1 MSGRGVGRGSYGRGK
16 MRARRLAVTFLWKA
30 GGGSGVPCGTMRP
43 LFPRSMILLLG
54 ALTLIPLQAAPPE
67 RKARADIAPAPLRAG
82 TVLLEE
88 RVLQMNEG
96 EYKVESAKGAQ
107 SLAARYHQRVN
118 LRRRVQGAENED
130 VMVEDHAEDLAVY
143 FANPPAVAEKPGILV
158 RQHLHARKRLGV
170 WMYEPQDRKPENTLN
185 SALVKLSWLTTLM
198 DLLPAGIGSQQR
210 TVGETWKT
218 EFPAPRGKAKGVPVL
233 TDYDCTL
240 EAVEDV
246 RGEPHARISVRGTL
260 KVEQP
265 TFAGSSSAT
274 FTATILRRLKDKLDV
289 ETTVNGSFAF
299 TGPVT
304 AEGNTPATLKLIL
317 PYTIRRT
324 LRIEPR

>member
-1 MSGRGVGRGSYGRGK
+1 
-16 MRARRLAVTFLWKA
+16 
-30 GGGSGVPCGTMRP
+30 
-43 LFPRSMILLLG
+43 MILLLG
-54 ALTLIPLQAAPPE
+54 ALSLASLPAATPE
-67 RKARADIAPAPLRAG
+67 RKMRADIAAAPLRAG

-96 EYKVESAKGAQ
+96 EHKVESAKGVQ

-143 FANPPAVAEKPGILV
+143 FANPPAISEKPGILV

-185 SALVKLSWLTTLM
+185 SALIKLSWLTTLM

-210 TVGETWKT
+210 NIGETWKT
-218 EFPAPRGKAKGVPVL
+218 EFPAPRGKVKSVPVL
-233 TDYDCTL
+233 TDYECTL

-246 RGEPHARISVRGTL
+246 RGESHARISVRGTL

-289 ETTVNGSFAF
+289 ETTVNGSFGF

-304 AEGNTPATLKLIL
+304 AEENTPATLKLTL

>member
-1 MSGRGVGRGSYGRGK
+1 

-30 GGGSGVPCGTMRP
+30 CAGSGVPCGTMRP
-43 LFPRSMILLLG
+43 LSPRSLILLLG
-54 ALTLIPLQAAPPE
+54 ALTLSPLQAAPPE
-67 RKARADIAPAPLRAG
+67 RKTRANIASAPLRAG

-96 EYKVESAKGAQ
+96 EYKVESAKGVQ

-143 FANPPAVAEKPGILV
+143 FANPPAISEMPGILA

-170 WMYEPQDRKPENTLN
+170 WMYEPQDQKPEPTLN

-198 DLLPAGIGSQQR
+198 DLLPAGIGREQR
-210 TVGETWKT
+210 IVGDTWKT

-233 TDYDCTL
+233 TDYECTL

-265 TFAGSSSAT
+265 TFAGSSSAI

-304 AEGNTPATLKLIL
+304 AEGNTPATLKLTL
-317 PYTIRRT
+317 PYTIRRM